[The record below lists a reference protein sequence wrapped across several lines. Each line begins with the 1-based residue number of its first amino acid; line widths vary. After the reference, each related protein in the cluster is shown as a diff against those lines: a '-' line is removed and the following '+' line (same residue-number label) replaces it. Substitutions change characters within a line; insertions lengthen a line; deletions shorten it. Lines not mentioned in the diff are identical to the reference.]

1 MGEYQRRARSLA
13 ELKEIAAPLFSM
25 EGIAKGLAVKLRES
39 DVVITPFGKSG
50 TTWTQ
55 QIVHTL
61 RTRGDMDFDDI
72 SRVVPWIETA
82 WVLGI
87 DLDAEQRANP
97 RAFKSHLSAD
107 HMPRGGRYINVVRH
121 PADVL
126 VSLYKFQEG
135 WFVEPGSI
143 DIDEFAQATIGRKDG
158 YFQHL
163 LSWWARRNDADVL
176 FLAYERMLKDA
187 KVTITRIAD
196 FIGIPLDDEL
206 LDLTHR
212 HSTIEFM
219 LAHKNRFDD
228 ALMRKASEEHC
239 GLAPGS
245 DSAKVREGKAG
256 SGQSLS
262 AATLAVIDECWQ
274 TQVTNTLG
282 FANYDELLAALDAK

>member
-1 MGEYQRRARSLA
+1 MSEYTPRARSLA
-13 ELKEIAAPLFSM
+13 ELKDVAAPLFSA
-25 EGIAKGLAVKLRES
+25 EGLKHGMALKLRPS

-72 SRVVPWIETA
+72 SRVVPWIETS
-82 WVLGI
+82 WVLGL

-97 RAFKSHLSAD
+97 RAFKSHLPAD
-107 HMPRGGRYINVVRH
+107 IIPKGGRYINVVRN
-121 PADVL
+121 PADVI
-126 VSLYKFQEG
+126 VSLFKFQEG
-135 WFVEPGSI
+135 WFVEPGSL

-158 YFQHL
+158 YFHHL
-163 LSWWARRNDADVL
+163 LTWWARKDDADVL

-187 KVTITRIAD
+187 RVTISRIAD
-196 FIGIPLDDEL
+196 FIGVPLDEEL
-206 LDLTHR
+206 LDLTQR

-219 LAHKNRFDD
+219 LEHKDRFDD
-228 ALMRKASEEHC
+228 ALMRKASEERC

-256 SGQSLS
+256 GGQALS
-262 AATLAVIDECWQ
+262 KATLAVIDECWQ
-274 TQVTNTLG
+274 THIKSALG
-282 FANYDELLAALDAK
+282 FASYDELLAALEAS